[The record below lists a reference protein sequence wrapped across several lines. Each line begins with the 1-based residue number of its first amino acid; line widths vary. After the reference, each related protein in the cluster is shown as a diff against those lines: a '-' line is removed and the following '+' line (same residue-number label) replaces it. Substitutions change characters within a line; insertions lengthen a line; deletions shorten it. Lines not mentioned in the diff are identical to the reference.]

1 MQKTTVL
8 KPHQIEKN
16 WHIVDAS
23 GKTLGRLA
31 TRVATVLR
39 GKNKPGFVPFMDT
52 GDFVIVVNASQIH
65 VTGRKREN
73 KTYWRYTGY
82 PGGLRLTSFKHMM
95 SKDPAFIIKN
105 AVKGMLPHNRLGRR
119 MLKKLKVYAGSE
131 HPHKAQMPQPLEF

>member
-8 KPHQIEKN
+8 KPDQIEKN
-16 WHIVDAS
+16 WHIVDAR

-39 GKNKPGFVPFMDT
+39 GKNKPSFVPFMDT

-65 VTGRKREN
+65 VTGKKRET

-119 MLKKLKVYAGSE
+119 MLKKLKVYAGPE
-131 HPHKAQMPQPLEF
+131 HPHKAQMPQPLEL